1 MVAFPSPMRGFYAIV
16 DPERCAGR
24 DPDRIAHA
32 ILDGGCAALQLR
44 AKKLGDAALL
54 ALARRI
60 SSRCRVAKVPFF
72 INDRPDIALLAGA
85 TGIHLGQQDL
95 PLSEVRRV
103 APTVQLGLSTH
114 DLAQA
119 RRAVEQ
125 GADLIGF
132 GPIYETSTKDNPD
145 PVVGLDRLEEVCHSV
160 SVPVI
165 AIGGI
170 DAERAA
176 DVARTGAAMAAAIS
190 AVCGADD
197 PARAAHAIHRAFS
210 ERA

>member
-1 MVAFPSPMRGFYAIV
+1 MRGFYAIV
-16 DPERCAGR
+16 DPDRCAGR

-44 AKKLGDAALL
+44 AKQLPDSALL
-54 ALARRI
+54 ALARRLA
-60 SSRCRVAKVPFF
+60 SRCRVAKIPFF
-72 INDRPDIALLAGA
+72 VNDRPDIALLSGA
-85 TGIHLGQQDL
+85 TGIHLGQKDL
-95 PLSEVRRV
+95 PVAEVRRL
-103 APTVQLGLSTH
+103 APSAVVGLSTH

-119 RRAVEQ
+119 RRAVER

-132 GPIYETSTKDNPD
+132 GPIYETQTKHDPD
-145 PVVGLDRLEEVCHSV
+145 PIVGIHGLEEVCQSV
-160 SVPVI
+160 AVPVI

-170 DAERAA
+170 DAERAPE
-176 DVARTGAAMAAAIS
+176 VARAGAAMAAAIS

-197 PARAAHAIHRAFS
+197 PARIAHAIHRAFA